1 MAAMS
6 GRKKSNKSLIVQVS
20 DTFIDFVTVDPAP
33 PPHTHTSFSPFLF
46 RVKRIFSTTN
56 NSTGETYFAEPN
68 RSRQCKSGSLEIVV
82 VVLLAYGAPNCAS
95 WHGNEGPG
103 CHGSCT
109 RAAQESL
116 ALGPEPC
123 ARQTVQVEVDRGVA
137 VPHQV
142 DHHPNQLRPGVTTS
156 IAPRHIRL
164 EDDEDAHGQRQT
176 DVRH

>member
-1 MAAMS
+1 MICLCYCRHLS
-6 GRKKSNKSLIVQVS
+6 PSI
-20 DTFIDFVTVDPAP
+20 P
-33 PPHTHTSFSPFLF
+33 PPTSLLP
-46 RVKRIFSTTN
+46 VNHFSTTN

-68 RSRQCKSGSLEIVV
+68 RSRQCKSSSLEIVV
-82 VVLLAYGAPNCAS
+82 VVLALALLAYGAPTSAS
-95 WHGNEGPG
+95 CHGNNGPG

-116 ALGPEPC
+116 ALGPEAC

-164 EDDEDAHGQRQT
+164 EDGEDAHGQRQT